1 MYQPMAKREALEKI
15 SNSSFTSEDFER
27 IWKIYPKKSNKQRAY
42 SIFKKKYKDKDIV
55 ALEIVIKMYIETKK
69 DFLPDFDSLLN
80 SRLDE
85 FIEIELSKE
94 AD

>member
-1 MYQPMAKREALEKI
+1 MTKHEALKEVSKQI
-15 SNSSFTSEDFER
+15 PTSEDFER

-42 SIFKKKYKDKDIV
+42 DIFKKKYKDKDIV
-55 ALEIVIKMYIETKK
+55 ALEIVIKMYLETKK
-69 DFLPDFDSLLN
+69 DFLPDFDGLLN

-94 AD
+94 ED